1 MLPELTLPGTGP
13 AVVWGHRLAAVL
25 VCACAFFLLLRPLRQ
40 VFSGDSACACRMS
53 WGWGGGSLLL
63 GLLWTAAL
71 IWGAA
76 QAAGAGM

>member
-1 MLPELTLPGTGP
+1 
-13 AVVWGHRLAAVL
+13 
-25 VCACAFFLLLRPLRQ
+25 
-40 VFSGDSACACRMS
+40 MS